1 MPLSDAAR
9 ALALRCEP
17 RVNELARRMSRGDF
31 EDLPGYAELPAD
43 LKDME
48 VAATARHGLRLFLR
62 RVRDP
67 EGRHGDY
74 GVFRERAAQRAEEG
88 MSLQLLLRTHAMGE
102 YALWQALRQEAG
114 PGEAEALIE
123 LGDFLFRAQGG
134 ILGAVAETY
143 LDERAALD
151 AERREHRRTLARC
164 LLDGVPHRDPA
175 ALEELGLHGP
185 ATVIAVRL
193 GPAPPEGAGPVSP
206 EGGAAVPPGDAGP
219 LPPEDAGPL
228 PPEGGG
234 ALSPEG
240 AVPAPRE
247 AASSPVAVRRRLRRL
262 QTALDREFG
271 TEVLSL
277 MDADGGH
284 ALVPG
289 GAGVRDG
296 LGERLREACGEE
308 VRCAA
313 ARAERPAGVP
323 YAARTA
329 SEVVRIA
336 HACGRP
342 AGLHRLDDVL
352 LEYHLSRRDESSGPI
367 AALLSPLDGRPELT
381 GTLRTHL
388 EKRQGRR
395 ATARALGLHPNT
407 VDNRLARITE
417 LTGIDLTSPRGT
429 ALALTALLLRQED
442 GNGTGPPPPATG
454 R

>member
-1 MPLSDAAR
+1 MHLSDAAR

-17 RVNELARRMSRGDF
+17 RVNELARRMARGAF
-31 EDLPGYAELPAD
+31 EDLPGYAELPGD
-43 LKDME
+43 LKDVE
-48 VAATARHGLRLFLR
+48 IAATVRHGLRLFLR
-62 RVRDP
+62 RVRAP
-67 EGRHGDY
+67 EGRHGDH

-88 MSLQLLLRTHAMGE
+88 MPLHLLLRTHALGE

-114 PGEAEALIE
+114 PDEAQALIE
-123 LGDFLFRAQGG
+123 LGDLLFRAQGG

-151 AERREHRRTLARC
+151 AERREHRRTLARG

-193 GPAPPEGAGPVSP
+193 GPAPPED
-206 EGGAAVPPGDAGP
+206 AAPCAAP
-219 LPPEDAGPL
+219 
-228 PPEGGG
+228 
-234 ALSPEG
+234 
-240 AVPAPRE
+240 PRE
-247 AASSPVAVRRRLRRL
+247 AEPTPVAVRRRLRRL

-289 GAGVRDG
+289 GAAVDDG
-296 LGERLREACGEE
+296 LGERLRRACGVE

-313 ARAERPAGVP
+313 ARAERPEGIP

-336 HACGRP
+336 RACGRP

-367 AALLSPLDGRPELT
+367 AALLDPLDGRPELT
-381 GTLRTHL
+381 ETLRTHL
-388 EKRQGRR
+388 EQRQDRR

-407 VDNRLARITE
+407 VDNRLTRISE

-429 ALALTALLLRQED
+429 ALALAALLLRQED
-442 GNGTGPPPPATG
+442 PGG